1 VVSVNS
7 VALTSTKLELEG
19 FAEEQLTLSRMFTTK
34 IQISISEIQRFT
46 TTVQISTSNFCDF
59 DH

>member
-19 FAEEQLTLSRMFTTK
+19 FAEEQFTLSITARDPN
-34 IQISISEIQRFT
+34 SNDR
-46 TTVQISTSNFCDF
+46 VQVCVFVRVCVCMCV
-59 DH
+59 